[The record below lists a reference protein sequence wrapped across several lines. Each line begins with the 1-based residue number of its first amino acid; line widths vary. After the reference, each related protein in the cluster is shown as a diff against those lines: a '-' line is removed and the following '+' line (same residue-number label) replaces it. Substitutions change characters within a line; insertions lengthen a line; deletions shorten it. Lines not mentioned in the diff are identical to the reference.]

1 MSHVNTEKT
10 IAGVVKAGAV
20 KMMDPAMGE
29 MNMGSMMMDGMEPMM
44 KGGMGAMM
52 GAGMGSMM
60 KNPGRVTGVVAYTGS
75 GARKSVIRKIF
86 TNPWVLFGLGVVAG
100 CYVYKHRKSLI
111 SSSEKAQ

>member
-20 KMMDPAMGE
+20 KMIDPAMGK

-44 KGGMGAMM
+44 KGGMGA
-52 GAGMGSMM
+52 GMGSMM
-60 KNPGRVTGVVAYTGS
+60 KNPGLVTSVVAYTGS